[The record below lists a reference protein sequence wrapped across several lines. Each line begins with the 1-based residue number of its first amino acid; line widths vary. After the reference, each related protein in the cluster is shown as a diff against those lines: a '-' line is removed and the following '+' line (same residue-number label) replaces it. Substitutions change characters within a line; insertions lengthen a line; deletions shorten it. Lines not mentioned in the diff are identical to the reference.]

1 MTKKEFEAKMNK
13 KNLGEI
19 AEEKVAAF
27 LTSGCEDVDVLFNGI
42 EERILNPED
51 AEYIR
56 SVLAEVLDG
65 IPEFNKKRNHLMSVI
80 RDSSDAMSTVFL
92 LMMHK
97 MRQENDYSGLGLL
110 YEACSTDLP
119 FRIYQWLGD
128 MIFNDRYLDGNLQER
143 EKESPLFRVF
153 YDRFN
158 DYYGDLITRADTV
171 WESYLQPADVDDD
184 EDNEEDKGEELSYER
199 FQQMIADSEDEDDIA
214 DDLMPSTVQ
223 LRVLKSAAYLMAL
236 AGAVKK
242 VESETER

>member
-65 IPEFNKKRNHLMSVI
+65 IPELNKKRNHLMSVI
-80 RDSSDAMSTVFL
+80 RDSSDAMSTVFM

-128 MIFNDRYLDGNLQER
+128 MIFNDRYLECELDEH
-143 EKESPLFRVF
+143 KKASTLFKLIF
-153 YDRFN
+153 DRF
-158 DYYGDLITRADTV
+158 DQYFYGLLASADV
-171 WESYLQPADVDDD
+171 AWESYMLPSVDDD
-184 EDNEEDKGEELSYER
+184 SDDEEEANELTYER
-199 FQQMIADSEDEDDIA
+199 FQKMIADSEDEDDIA